1 VKSIVLL
8 TIIGTA
14 VFMGYGVAT
23 PLASLYAE
31 HLQASY
37 FMIGLLS
44 TTRSLTAFLAGY
56 LWGRQSD
63 RTARRKVFLVVGLAG
78 ACLSTA
84 ATALVPNYLYLFP
97 LRILQALS
105 QAAYSTVGLALMGDL
120 LEMRKDRG
128 RTMGIYR
135 GVQSLGFAVMAY
147 VSGSIADRS
156 SLRVPFLWEAGFMGL
171 AFCLSF
177 LVRDVAHSE
186 SPSPPQCEEGAAS
199 PARARTPGDE
209 RPRSMTP
216 LLVSGLVFSL
226 ALSAVLSVWANYM
239 VKEQGYT
246 KTALT
251 QLWSL
256 EALVEFPL
264 MIAAGWF
271 SDRVGRLPILASGL
285 LGWGVVF
292 LGYAAIPFYP
302 WILIIQ
308 LIRGLAY
315 SAYEAT
321 AMAYVA
327 EASSQAN
334 RGRAAGL
341 YSAARGLGSI
351 GGGALGGALAQLLGF
366 VSMMLI
372 CTGLLFGGAMYLV
385 GTYVLQRRALMKHQM
400 RFGG

>member
-1 VKSIVLL
+1 
-8 TIIGTA
+8 
-14 VFMGYGVAT
+14 MGYGVAS

-37 FMIGLLS
+37 FLIGLLS
-44 TTRSLTAFLAGY
+44 TTRSLTAFVAGY

-63 RTARRKVFLVVGLAG
+63 RTARRKVFLVGGLAG

-84 ATALVPNYLYLFP
+84 LTALIPNFLYLFP

-105 QAAYSTVGLALMGDL
+105 QAAYSTVSLALMGDL
-120 LEMRKDRG
+120 LEVRKARG

-135 GVQSLGFAVMAY
+135 GVQSLGFALMAF
-147 VSGSIADRS
+147 VAGSIADRS
-156 SLRVPFLWEAGFMGL
+156 SLRVPFLWEAGLMGL
-171 AFCLSF
+171 AFCLAF
-177 LVRDVAHSE
+177 LLRDVPE
-186 SPSPPQCEEGAAS
+186 SDSQVLPQREKRGVS
-199 PARARTPGDE
+199 PASTSDDGRHP
-209 RPRSMTP
+209 SMTP

-239 VKEQGYT
+239 VNELGYT

-251 QLWSL
+251 RLWSL

-264 MIAAGWF
+264 MIASGWF
-271 SDRVGRLPILASGL
+271 SDQVGRLPILASGL

-292 LGYAAIPFYP
+292 IGYAAIPFYP
-302 WILIIQ
+302 WILVIQ

-327 EASSQAN
+327 EASSQAD
-334 RGRAAGL
+334 RGRASGL
-341 YSAARGLGSI
+341 YSAARGLGSV
-351 GGGALGGALAQLLGF
+351 GGGALGGSLAQLMGF
-366 VSMMLI
+366 VPMMLI
-372 CTGLLFGGAMYLV
+372 CTALLFAGAIYLA
-385 GTYVLQRRALMKHQM
+385 GTHLLQRRALMARQM
-400 RFGG
+400 LLGER